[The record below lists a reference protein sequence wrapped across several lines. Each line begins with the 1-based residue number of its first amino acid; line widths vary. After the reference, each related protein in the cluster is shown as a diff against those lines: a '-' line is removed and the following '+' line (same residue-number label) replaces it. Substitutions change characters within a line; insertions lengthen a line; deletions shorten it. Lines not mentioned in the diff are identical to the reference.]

1 MNLIVQKHMIK
12 KLFQVDFNWYMHL
25 SLFCQI
31 SDEYLISAASVKT
44 KFASLTLTWHLL
56 IFFFVGFVF
65 VFSEKY
71 WQLII
76 QSALLNPIKS
86 DKYIREGNLEL
97 STELIM

>member
-1 MNLIVQKHMIK
+1 
-12 KLFQVDFNWYMHL
+12 MHL

-56 IFFFVGFVF
+56 IFFFFGFVF

-86 DKYIREGNLEL
+86 DEYIREGNLEL

>member
-1 MNLIVQKHMIK
+1 
-12 KLFQVDFNWYMHL
+12 MHL

-44 KFASLTLTWHLL
+44 KFASFALTWHLL
-56 IFFFVGFVF
+56 IFFFGFVF
-65 VFSEKY
+65 VFFEKY

-86 DKYIREGNLEL
+86 DNYIQEGNLEL
-97 STELIM
+97 STGLIM

>member
-1 MNLIVQKHMIK
+1 M
-12 KLFQVDFNWYMHL
+12 YL

-56 IFFFVGFVF
+56 IFFFFGFVF

-86 DKYIREGNLEL
+86 DEGNLEL

>member
-1 MNLIVQKHMIK
+1 
-12 KLFQVDFNWYMHL
+12 MHL

-56 IFFFVGFVF
+56 IFFFFGFVF

-86 DKYIREGNLEL
+86 DEGNLEL

>member
-1 MNLIVQKHMIK
+1 M
-12 KLFQVDFNWYMHL
+12 YL

-56 IFFFVGFVF
+56 IFFFFGFVF

-76 QSALLNPIKS
+76 QSTLLNPIKS
-86 DKYIREGNLEL
+86 DEGNLEL